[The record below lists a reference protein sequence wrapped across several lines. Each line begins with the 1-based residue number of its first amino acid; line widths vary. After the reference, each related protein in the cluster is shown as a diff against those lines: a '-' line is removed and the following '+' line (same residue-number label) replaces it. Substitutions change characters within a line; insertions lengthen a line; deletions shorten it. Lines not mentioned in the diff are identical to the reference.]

1 MAINKVEFG
10 GQTLMDL
17 TNDTVNSENLLLGAT
32 AHGANGEL
40 VIGTYVGGPKVIK
53 NQSLTFTNLVA
64 TVSDSDITA
73 NSDYLVYYHDV
84 SAAESAGITVTVS
97 SGVMTFT
104 ATTAP
109 QSSIVVDIV
118 LLDVG
123 DVNASGGHIFAP
135 VIYSDN
141 ERRIGVWRDNK
152 PLYQRTYAV
161 TYGTSDSKIQLDF
174 SPEVLMFVP
183 GGTYNKQASSG
194 NMVSYGFYVASGD
207 KLQIYYEAQT
217 NSLFIQRVD
226 QGINGTG
233 YVTICYTK
241 TTDVPGSGNWV
252 TDGVPAIHYSTDEK
266 VIGTFNNKPLYEI
279 SIDLSNIGSIASS
292 TEKTITN
299 IANISMKSVNGTC
312 YENGIEYALP
322 DPALR
327 VLYDTS
333 TGNIKFRAFSSWNIT
348 DGSLIIQYTKTTD

>member
-17 TNDTVNSENLLLGAT
+17 TNDTVTSENLLLGAT

-40 VIGTYVGGPKVIK
+40 VIGTYVSGPKVLK

-73 NSDYLVYYHDV
+73 DSDYLVYYHDV

-109 QSSIVVDIV
+109 QNTIVVDIV

-152 PLYQRTYAV
+152 PLYQRSYPV

-174 SPEVLMFVP
+174 SPEVLMFVN
-183 GGTYNKQASSG
+183 GGTYNRQNASG
-194 NMVSYGFYVASGD
+194 NMVSYGFFVNSTD
-207 KLQIYYEAQT
+207 RLQIYYEAST

-226 QGINGTG
+226 QGISGSG

-252 TDGVPAIHYSTDEK
+252 TDGVPAVHYSTSEK
-266 VIGTFNNKPLYEI
+266 VIGTWIDGKTLYQRTFVSNGPVTTTPRTI
-279 SIDLSNIGSIASS
+279 ADLTNSNIDKCVNIQATFFENTMTTTFMNDSVVRYDSNSKLLYTQTMQYSVDGGV
-292 TEKTITN
+292 IT
-299 IANISMKSVNGTC
+299 T
-312 YENGIEYALP
+312 
-322 DPALR
+322 
-327 VLYDTS
+327 
-333 TGNIKFRAFSSWNIT
+333 
-348 DGSLIIQYTKTTD
+348 IQYTKITD